1 MSIDEELK
9 EHAEH
14 ASEPFDKR
22 VAASMAVI
30 AAVLAIVSVLGH
42 IKTTEELRMQQKA
55 ADEWAHHQAQRI
67 RVYQADSTAEVLRAL
82 RAPSADK
89 FVQDRQHF
97 KEDADQS
104 QEKAQDFDHE
114 SDLAGRHALRLELG
128 EVFLEVAIVFASLAI
143 LSKRELMWYG
153 GIAAGAAGAEIA
165 LSTLMIR

>member
-67 RVYQADSTAEVLRAL
+67 RIYQSESTAEILKAL
-82 RAPSADK
+82 HAASADK
-89 FVQDRQHF
+89 FAQDRLHF
-97 KEDADQS
+97 KEDADKS
-104 QEKAQDFDHE
+104 QEKAQDFDRE

-143 LSKRELMWYG
+143 LSKRELLWYS
-153 GIAAGAAGAEIA
+153 GIVSGAAGALIA